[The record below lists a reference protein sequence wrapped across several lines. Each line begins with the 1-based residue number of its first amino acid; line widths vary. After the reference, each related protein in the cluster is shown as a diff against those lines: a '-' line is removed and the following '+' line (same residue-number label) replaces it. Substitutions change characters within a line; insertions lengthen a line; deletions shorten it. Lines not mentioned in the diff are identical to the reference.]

1 MAMKNEPD
9 LFSSTVCNGEQSRI
23 LYLDTETTGVDTETA
38 HVCEIAF
45 LLSTYEGFIRN
56 PQKDV
61 RIQELILP
69 PEPVPPEAS
78 AVHHIT
84 NGMLAGKP
92 ALEDVSERISDIVS
106 KADYIS
112 AHNAPYDLAI
122 LKRQLPDI
130 FGEIADGMKLD
141 SLRLARH
148 IWPSIP
154 SHSLQSLRY
163 RFNLDAE
170 ITGDAHRAMFDTEL
184 VRSLIEYI
192 LRMNLVSPD
201 SWADLVKYTQSAL
214 EVLTF
219 SFGKYRGKLV
229 EDIAA
234 QDTDY
239 IRWLLRQE
247 WVPADYP
254 DLYHTLLGKKC
265 GKGKKHEPSTQ

>member
-1 MAMKNEPD
+1 
-9 LFSSTVCNGEQSRI
+9 
-23 LYLDTETTGVDTETA
+23 
-38 HVCEIAF
+38 CEVAF
-45 LLSTYEGFIRN
+45 LLSTYEGFVRN

-61 RIQELILP
+61 IVQELILP

-84 NGMLAGKP
+84 DNMLAGKP
-92 ALEDVSERISDIVS
+92 SLEDISGSISDIVS

-112 AHNAPYDLAI
+112 AHNLPFDLAI

-130 FGEIADGMKLD
+130 FGKIDEGIKLD
-141 SLRLARH
+141 SLRLSRH

-154 SHSLQSLRY
+154 SHALQVLRY
-163 RFNLDAE
+163 RFALDSD

-184 VRSLIEYI
+184 VRSLVEYI
-192 LRMNLVSPD
+192 LKMHLATPEN
-201 SWADLVKYTQSAL
+201 WAELVKYTRSAL
-214 EVLTF
+214 EVKIF

-239 IRWLLRQE
+239 IRWLLRQD
-247 WVPADYP
+247 WIPSDYP
-254 DLYHTLLGKKC
+254 DLYHTLLSKTA
-265 GKGKKHEPSTQ
+265 GKGKTT

>member
-1 MAMKNEPD
+1 MTMKNEPD
-9 LFSSTVCNGEQSRI
+9 LFSNTVSSGEECRI

-38 HVCEIAF
+38 HVCEVAF
-45 LLSTYEGFIRN
+45 LLSTYEGFERD
-56 PQKDV
+56 PEKDII
-61 RIQELILP
+61 IQELILP

-92 ALEDVSERISDIVS
+92 ALEDISERIREIAN

-112 AHNAPYDLAI
+112 AHNLPYDLAI

-130 FGEIADGMKLD
+130 FGKIGEGMKLD

-154 SHSLQSLRY
+154 SHALQVLRY
-163 RFNLDAE
+163 RFNLDAH
-170 ITGDAHRAMFDTEL
+170 IAGDAHRAMFDTEL

-192 LRMNLVSPD
+192 LRMDLVTKD
-201 SWADLVKYTQSAL
+201 SWENLAAYTRSAL
-214 EVLTF
+214 EVKIF

-239 IRWLLRQE
+239 IRWLLRQK
-247 WVPADYP
+247 WIPADYP
-254 DLYHTLLGKKC
+254 DLYHTLLDRTS
-265 GKGKKHEPSTQ
+265 GKGEKS